1 MEPRLISSMATSWRS
16 TSPASARCGTGSCG
30 RSGDPHPEELAKQA
44 SRRMKARL
52 WRRASR
58 RPLRSLL
65 SASSKRQRHTRLDLL
80 QHHVA
85 SDIANAGNAEHE
97 VVEESVVGRH
107 VLHDDEQ
114 MVIGIA
120 RGRKAL
126 QHLTPRGHPRDELV
140 DEFCVVPFQRD
151 VEDRGHR
158 KAGLLARHQ
167 RRIALDGTALLQRAH
182 PAPARRRRHANR
194 VGELLVGGAAV
205 LLKKGENPRVLVF
218 DHGCRQNGLLY
229 RFIDYT
235 GQFYHNR
242 YLIRE
247 NR

>member
-1 MEPRLISSMATSWRS
+1 MEPHLISSMATSWRS
-16 TSPASARCGTGSCG
+16 TSPASARCGTGLYG

-65 SASSKRQRHTRLDLL
+65 SASSKRQRHARLDLF

-107 VLHDDEQ
+107 VLHDDAQ

-126 QHLTPRGHPRDELV
+126 QHLAPRGYPRDELV

-158 KAGLLARHQ
+158 KAGLLARDEG
-167 RRIALDGTALLQRAH
+167 RIALDGTALLQRAH
-182 PAPARRRRHANR
+182 PAPARRRRHTNR

-205 LLKKGENPRVLVF
+205 LLKEGENPRVLVF
-218 DHGCRQNGLLY
+218 DHGYRQNGLFHPFV
-229 RFIDYT
+229 RDI
-235 GQFYHNR
+235 GQFYHNEPATR
-242 YLIRE
+242 KYW
-247 NR
+247 